1 MPNVPLRRYGHATR
15 TPTQTSPAPASSR
28 KASFLLD
35 KHSNR
40 ANYSNAYVAP
50 AISSFSNIPAQEY
63 LPDSTT
69 ACKENA
75 EASL

>member
-1 MPNVPLRRYGHATR
+1 MR
-15 TPTQTSPAPASSR
+15 TPTQTSPVPEPASSR
-28 KASFLLD
+28 KASFVFNR
-35 KHSNR
+35 HSNR
-40 ANYSNAYVAP
+40 ANYSHADVAP

-69 ACKENA
+69 ACQENA

>member
-1 MPNVPLRRYGHATR
+1 MSPA
-15 TPTQTSPAPASSR
+15 PAPASSQ
-28 KASFLLD
+28 KASFLFN

-40 ANYSNAYVAP
+40 ADYSHADVTP

-69 ACKENA
+69 TCQENA